1 MYALTFMINYTGAR
15 TLSRVYHYDA
25 LMIGVITITYGLGM
39 LSGFPQDLCSLL
51 PNQR

>member
-15 TLSRVYHYDA
+15 TLSRVYHYNA

-39 LSGFPQDLCSLL
+39 SCFYLAVLL
-51 PNQR
+51 N